1 MLHGSDACYWQNSL
15 QFVDL
20 HTGSKTETLKYGM
33 IEGKYCVMSHWP
45 LTVRLTGLLSFP
57 ASLMIWQV
65 YSPAWDLS
73 TLKSSKITWLSFREK
88 LQARPDTISL
98 VPLNHFSL
106 RGALPFTMAE
116 KVTLEPGMASTGCGG
131 TTKDGGSGYKQI
143 VTDQTWWNLSIKLFK
158 ALEELKS
165 GAELKSFLKK

>member
-1 MLHGSDACYWQNSL
+1 
-15 QFVDL
+15 
-20 HTGSKTETLKYGM
+20 
-33 IEGKYCVMSHWP
+33 
-45 LTVRLTGLLSFP
+45 
-57 ASLMIWQV
+57 
-65 YSPAWDLS
+65 
-73 TLKSSKITWLSFREK
+73 
-88 LQARPDTISL
+88 
-98 VPLNHFSL
+98 
-106 RGALPFTMAE
+106 MAE